1 MSKDEKLRRAYLIS
15 IRPKFA
21 YQIFARQKKFELR
34 RWIGI
39 PIEPGSTI
47 VVYVSGNVKA
57 IVGEFKVG
65 KVIVG
70 PPRKVWDEVM
80 KYPKPGIDE
89 DDWPYIAGSKKAMA
103 IEVLDPIIFVRP
115 VKLEEL
121 RNIIPGFMP
130 PLSYRV
136 LYEGEP
142 LSRMLIDYLRRQT
155 KPRLSSKHEIT
166 IKEE

>member
-1 MSKDEKLRRAYLIS
+1 MNKAEKPRRTYLMS

-21 YQIFARQKKFELR
+21 YQIFAGQKKFELR
-34 RWIGI
+34 RWIGV
-39 PIEPGSTI
+39 PIESGSTI
-47 VVYVSGNVKA
+47 VVYVSGSVKA

-65 KVIVG
+65 RVIVG

-103 IEVLDPIIFVRP
+103 IEVLDPIIFTRP

-142 LSRMLIDYLRRQT
+142 LSRMLIEYLRRQT
-155 KPRLSSKHEIT
+155 KTKLNKYLE
-166 IKEE
+166 KETKN

>member
-1 MSKDEKLRRAYLIS
+1 MNEEGAKKKYLMS

-21 YQIFARQKKFELR
+21 YQIFAGQKKFELR

-39 PIEPGSTI
+39 PVEPGSTI
-47 VVYVSGNVKA
+47 IVYVSGTVKA

-70 PPRKVWDEVM
+70 PPRKVWNEVM
-80 KYPKPGIDE
+80 KYPSPGIDE
-89 DDWPYIAGSKKAMA
+89 DDWPYIAGSKRAMA
-103 IEVLDPIIFVRP
+103 LEVLEPHIFSRP

-142 LSRMLIDYLRRQT
+142 LSRLLIDYLRRMKRRET
-155 KPRLSSKHEIT
+155 RLKV
-166 IKEE
+166 